1 MELHNYVWNIYII
14 KKKVTKRPSFVV
26 KTQYI
31 SQKRKNG
38 KKRRE
43 RKTSIQRGKR
53 KQTEKKIKKDR
64 EKALQKEKWM
74 VV

>member
-1 MELHNYVWNIYII
+1 MAFFN
-14 KKKVTKRPSFVV
+14 V
-26 KTQYI
+26 KIQYI
-31 SQKRKNG
+31 SQIREKG

-43 RKTSIQRGKR
+43 RKTSIQRGKKKGNR
-53 KQTEKKIKKDR
+53 KKDKKDR